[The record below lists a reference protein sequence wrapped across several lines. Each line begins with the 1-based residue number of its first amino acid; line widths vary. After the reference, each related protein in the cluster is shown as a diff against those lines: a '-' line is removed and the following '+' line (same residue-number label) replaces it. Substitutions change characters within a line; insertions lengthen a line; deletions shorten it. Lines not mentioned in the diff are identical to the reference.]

1 MKLNFLFGTLKK
13 YLRIAL
19 IFLLIFQLNQQ
30 SSLALSMRD
39 SKEGNIFEELRL
51 NVPYKYKEVWLKAE
65 KEVWEPWLS
74 NQDGFLGRQI
84 FYNDEKEEA
93 LLLVNWEN
101 RKLWKKI
108 SIEEVKK
115 IQNNFEEN
123 VKDKLDISYNPFEF
137 VYEGELF
144 KQQ

>member
-13 YLRIAL
+13 YLRISL

>member
-13 YLRIAL
+13 YLRISL

-84 FYNDEKEEA
+84 FYNDEKGRSIVA
-93 LLLVNWEN
+93 C
-101 RKLWKKI
+101 KLGK
-108 SIEEVKK
+108 
-115 IQNNFEEN
+115 
-123 VKDKLDISYNPFEF
+123 
-137 VYEGELF
+137 
-144 KQQ
+144 